1 MDNSYIARSRLSRST
16 CSLSLSTKVPLPE
29 QGRPSI
35 AIKGGGTLFETRVT
49 TSWTETLSTISH
61 RLATAAS
68 TFLHSLEG
76 GRHRVFPI
84 TDIGHSLLV
93 VRAIGKTDG
102 LKPARF
108 VEPSRTFIRLKAP
121 EFECVDTGG
130 LCCID

>member
-1 MDNSYIARSRLSRST
+1 MQSRST
-16 CSLSLSTKVPLPE
+16 CSLSLSTKVPLPA

-35 AIKGGGTLFETRVT
+35 AIKGGGTAFETRVT
-49 TSWTETLSTISH
+49 TSSTETLSGISH

-68 TFLHSLEG
+68 TFLHFLER
-76 GRHRVFPI
+76 GRHRVFPPI
-84 TDIGHSLLV
+84 ADIGHSLLV